1 MRQIKLYGPPGTGK
15 TRELTALALR
25 AVQLHG
31 NDRVMAT
38 TFTRAAATEL
48 KERIAQG
55 CQCSLPSDAWARR
68 RALDALFPWI
78 GTTHSLALKLAGRQ
92 AVIGSKDLTDFSK
105 ALGGKAMQLPDTDDL
120 EGYVWQEGGRDAVE
134 TALSVFASSR
144 HRMEPLRDAYLRM
157 RPSLDFEAVQRI
169 VDAYEHFKGDVGKID
184 FEDMLI
190 QGRADQAPVSVVLA
204 DEVQDNSPLL
214 WSVLNE
220 WAQARDF
227 VMAGDPYQAIYL
239 FSGAQPGLFINHEGD
254 LRRLGDSH
262 RLTSDSARGA
272 QNVLRGAGYEEG
284 EWLGTW
290 DGVGEGEGTVGDTFY
305 LARTA
310 RLLHNVTEGFE
321 AMGIPYGYIRG
332 GGPLETKSADAFRT
346 YMRLRQRGVMD
357 VGSLIFL
364 AQQMDAN
371 YLPPGEQKRIKA
383 LDPNMLL
390 NEQEVSER
398 WGIPNLSKIP
408 HALKNGEYLVRVHG
422 REGPEPFVFGPHIR
436 VGTIHSA
443 KGREADTVHLITSW
457 GTLPYQAT
465 LTQEGRAAEGCV
477 AYVGVTRHR
486 ASLRLEYVSEGTPY
500 EFNLR

>member
-1 MRQIKLYGPPGTGK
+1 
-15 TRELTALALR
+15 
-25 AVQLHG
+25 
-31 NDRVMAT
+31 
-38 TFTRAAATEL
+38 
-48 KERIAQG
+48 
-55 CQCSLPSDAWARR
+55 LPSDSWARR
-68 RALDALFPWI
+68 RALDAMFPWI

-92 AVIGSKDLTDFSK
+92 AVVSSKDLTDFSK
-105 ALGGKAMQLPDTDDL
+105 ALGGKAMQLPETDEL

-134 TALSVFASSR
+134 TALSVFASAR
-144 HRMEPLRDAYLRM
+144 HRMEPLRAAYLRM
-157 RPSLDFEAVQRI
+157 RPMLDFDAVQRI
-169 VDAYEHFKGDVGKID
+169 VDAYERYKGEIGKID

-214 WSVLNE
+214 WDVLNT

-239 FSGAQPGLFINHEGD
+239 FSGAQPGLFIDHPGD

-262 RLTSDSARGA
+262 RLTSQSARAA

-290 DGVGEGEGTVGDTFY
+290 DGVGEGTGSHGDEFY

-310 RLLHNVTEGFE
+310 RLLNDFTMGFE
-321 AMGIPYGYIRG
+321 HMGIPYGYIRG
-332 GGPLETKSADAFRT
+332 GGPLETKAADAFRV
-346 YMRLRQRGVMD
+346 YLRLRQRGGMD
-357 VGSLIFL
+357 VGSLNFL
-364 AQQMDAN
+364 AQQMTPS
-371 YLPPGEQKRIKA
+371 YLPPGEQKRIKT
-383 LDPNMLL
+383 LDQSMLL
-390 NEQEVSER
+390 DEQSVSER
-398 WGIPNLSKIP
+398 WGMPNLGKIP
-408 HALKNGEYLVRVHG
+408 YALKHGEYLLRVHG

-443 KGREADTVHLITSW
+443 KGREADIVHLITSW

-465 LTQEGRAAEGCV
+465 LSQEGRAAEGCV

-500 EFNLR
+500 EFNFR